1 MATKTLL
8 NLEVKEIDGDK
19 FNMVIKAEGSRLKLN
34 LYLLNGMLQNDDL
47 AQIINDAAKTFNEL
61 KKEQR
66 KRRKSN

>member
-8 NLEVKEIDGDK
+8 NLEVKEIEGDK
-19 FNMVIKAEGSRLKLN
+19 FNILIKAEGSRLKLN

-47 AQIINDAAKTFNEL
+47 AQIINDAAKTFNDL

-66 KRRKSN
+66 KRRK